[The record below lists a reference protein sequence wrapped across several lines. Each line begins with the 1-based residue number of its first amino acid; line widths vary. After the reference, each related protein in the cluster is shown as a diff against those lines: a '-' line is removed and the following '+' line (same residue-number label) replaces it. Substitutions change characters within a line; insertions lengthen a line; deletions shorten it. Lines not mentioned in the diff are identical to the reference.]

1 MKRKLR
7 LSFNPRILGVGVQG
21 LYAIYRDRWRYYG
34 GPELMAGAGIAIGVA
49 LVFGVLVANSS
60 ILGSTREA
68 INSVNGTASLQLVAR
83 SPNGFSQTFT
93 ERIAALPGVQTAVP
107 LLRESAVIEGPTG
120 HMLGQ
125 LVGVSP
131 RIIGLQSSATK
142 DLGAGAQLLQ
152 GGVGLPSG
160 VANTIGAH
168 TEGQAT
174 LLVNGTR
181 HIVPVRAVLDS
192 GAIGSLASSRV
203 VVMLLN
209 TAQTIAGEP
218 GRVTQILVK
227 TYPGKNRQVEGELRL
242 LAAGRLNVE
251 PANHELELAQTALRP
266 TNQSTSLFAAI
277 SLMVGFLLALNAMLL
292 TIPDRRWQISELR
305 EQGFDSRQII
315 AVLGSQALAL
325 GLAASII
332 GVLVGYVLARTIF
345 DEVPN
350 YLATTFPITG
360 HQQVGPLPIIAAIS
374 CGVLAAF
381 GASMVPALDL
391 RKKRGINAVLQTT
404 GEPGQHISD
413 AIVRNTALLGLAIVA
428 LATLLVFVNP
438 GLTILSGVAL
448 AFAAPCFIP
457 TLSRIATKVLEHIAR
472 NYHGKMIAIA
482 TIELEATATRS
493 VALASITA
501 LAIYGAVAVG
511 GARTDLIGGIDKG
524 ISQEWS
530 TAAVWVTPDQN
541 IFDTDSFHVPGVVAT
556 IAKTPG
562 VASVSAHQGAFLD
575 VGTERLWVRAMPA
588 GSPSMILSSELQQ
601 GNLERGRALMRLAG
615 WAAVSSGFAAEHG
628 LHVNSPF
635 VLPAPSG
642 SARFNVAAITT
653 NIGWPP
659 GTITLNTSDYSRYWQ
674 TTDPTTLAVNLKSG
688 TTPAEGVSAIRR
700 ALGSASALRVRTSAE
715 RIAEVKIIGRQGL
728 SVLGDMADLLLLISA
743 LALAA
748 ALSATIYQRRGRL
761 ASLKAQG
768 FDRPQLWRGVLIES
782 AVVLGIG
789 GFDGAILGLYGHA
802 LADYYLRVSTSFPAP
817 FSVGVVQIMLTLL
830 IVGGVAL
837 VVVAIPGYSA
847 AGVPPELSFQE

>member
-1 MKRKLR
+1 M
-7 LSFNPRILGVGVQG
+7 
-21 LYAIYRDRWRYYG
+21 
-34 GPELMAGAGIAIGVA
+34 A

-68 INSVNGTASLQLVAR
+68 ISAVNGTASLELVAR
-83 SPNGFSQTFT
+83 SPSGFNQTLA
-93 ERIAALPGVQTAVP
+93 ERVSALSGVQTAVP
-107 LLRESAVIEGPTG
+107 ILRESAVIEGPNG
-120 HMLGQ
+120 QMLGQ

-131 RIIGLQSSATK
+131 GIVGLRSSATK

-160 VANTIGAH
+160 VAHTIGAQ
-168 TEGQAT
+168 TEGQAI
-174 LLVNGTR
+174 LLVNGAR
-181 HIVPVRAVLDS
+181 HIVPVRAVLDA

-203 VVMLLN
+203 VVTLLN
-209 TAQTIAGEP
+209 TAQNLASEP
-218 GRVTQILVK
+218 GRVTQVLVK
-227 TYPGKNRQVEGELRL
+227 TYPGKNKQVEGELRR

-251 PANHELELAQTALRP
+251 PADHELELAKTALKP

-292 TIPDRRWQISELR
+292 TVPDRRWQVAELR

-325 GLAASII
+325 GLAASIV

-360 HQQVGPLPIIAAIS
+360 YQQVGLAAVLVAIS
-374 CGVLAAF
+374 SGVLAAF
-381 GASMVPALDL
+381 GASMLPVLDL
-391 RKKRGINAVLQTT
+391 RKNREVGAVLL
-404 GEPGQHISD
+404 EPGDPGQSIGND
-413 AIVRNTALLGLAIVA
+413 IVRNTALLGLAIVA
-428 LATLLVFVNP
+428 LAILMVALKP

-457 TLSRIATKVLEHIAR
+457 ILFRAATGVLGHIAR
-472 NYHGKMIAIA
+472 HYHGKMVAIA

-541 IFDTDSFHVPGVVAT
+541 IFDTDSFHVPGVTAL
-556 IAKTPG
+556 IARTPG
-562 VASVSAHQGAFLD
+562 VASVSAHQGTFLD
-575 VGTERLWVRAMPA
+575 VGAQRLWIRAVPP
-588 GSPSMILSSELQQ
+588 GNPSMILSSELRQ
-601 GNLERGRALMRLAG
+601 GNIVLGRVLMQQNG
-615 WAAVSSGFAAEHG
+615 WAAVSSGFAAEHD
-628 LHVNSPF
+628 LHVNSQF
-635 VLPAPSG
+635 TLPTPSG
-642 SARFNVAAITT
+642 SARFKVAAITT

-659 GTITLNTSDYSRYWQ
+659 GTITLNTSDYGRYWQ
-674 TTDPTTLAVNLKSG
+674 TTNATTLAVDLRPG
-688 TTPAEGVSAIRR
+688 TTPAEGAGAIRR
-700 ALGSASALRVRTSAE
+700 ALGSMSALRVQTSAE

-728 SVLGDMADLLLLISA
+728 SVLGDMANLLLLISA

-768 FDRPQLWRGVLIES
+768 FDRLQLWRGVLIES

-789 GFDGAILGLYGHA
+789 CLDGAILGLYGHA

-817 FSVGVVQIMLTLL
+817 FSVGVIQIMLTLL
-830 IVGGVAL
+830 IVGGVSLA
-837 VVVAIPGYSA
+837 VVAIPGYSA
-847 AGVPPELSFQE
+847 AGVAPELSFQE

>member
-1 MKRKLR
+1 MKRKRR
-7 LSFNPRILGVGVQG
+7 LSFNPTVLGVGIQG
-21 LYAIYRDRWRYYG
+21 LYAIYRDRWRYYRA
-34 GPELMAGAGIAIGVA
+34 PELMAGAGIAIGVS

-68 INSVNGTASLQLVAR
+68 INAVNGTASLQLVAR
-83 SPNGFSQTFT
+83 SPSGFNQELAARVS
-93 ERIAALPGVQTAVP
+93 ALPGVESSVP
-107 LLRESAVIEGPTG
+107 ILRESAVIEGPAG
-120 HMLGQ
+120 HILGQ

-131 RIIGLQSSATK
+131 RIVTLKSAATK

-181 HIVPVRAVLDS
+181 HTVSVQAVLDA
-192 GAIGSLASSRV
+192 GAIGSLASSRIV
-203 VVMLLN
+203 VALLS
-209 TAQTIAGEP
+209 TAQNLAGEP
-218 GRVTQILVK
+218 GRVTQVLIK
-227 TYPGKNRQVEGELRL
+227 TYPGKNKQVEAELRRI
-242 LAAGRLNVE
+242 AAGRLNVE
-251 PANHELELAQTALRP
+251 SANHELELAQTALRP

-292 TIPDRRWQISELR
+292 TIPDRRWQVAELR

-325 GLAASII
+325 GLAASVV

-360 HQQVGPLPIIAAIS
+360 HQQIGLVPIVVAIS

-381 GASMVPALDL
+381 GASMLPVLDL
-391 RKKRGINAVLQTT
+391 RKKRGINAVFQVP
-404 GEPGQHISD
+404 GEPGQNISD
-413 AIVRNTALLGLAIVA
+413 DIVRNTALLGMAIVV
-428 LATLLVFVNP
+428 LASLMVLVKP

-448 AFAAPCFIP
+448 ALATPCFIP
-457 TLSRIATKVLEHIAR
+457 VLFRVGTGVLEHIAHH
-472 NYHGKMIAIA
+472 YHGKMVAIA

-511 GARTDLIGGIDKG
+511 GARTDLIGGIDRG

-541 IFDTDSFHVPGVVAT
+541 IFDTDSFHVPGITTT
-556 IAKTPG
+556 IARTPG

-575 VGTERLWVRAMPA
+575 VGTQRLWIRAAPP
-588 GSPSMILSSELQQ
+588 GNPSMILSSELRQ
-601 GNLERGRALMRLAG
+601 GNLALGRALMKQNG
-615 WAAVSSGFAAEHG
+615 WAAVSSGFAVEHD
-628 LHVNSPF
+628 LHINSPF
-635 VLPAPSG
+635 VLPTPSG
-642 SARFNVAAITT
+642 PARFEVAAVTT

-674 TTDPTTLAVNLKSG
+674 TTDPTTLAIDLKPG

-700 ALGSASALRVRTSAE
+700 ALGSTSALRVQASAE

-728 SVLGDMADLLLLISA
+728 SVLGDMANLLLLISA

-789 GFDGAILGLYGHA
+789 GLDGAILGLYGHA
-802 LADYYLRVSTSFPAP
+802 LADYYLRVSTSFPAS

-830 IVGGVAL
+830 IVGGVSLA
-837 VVVAIPGYSA
+837 VVAIPGYSA
-847 AGVPPELSFQE
+847 ASVSPELSFQE